1 MFSQSREFSSPVHI
15 PAQSQKVLRNHP
27 DIGDET
33 RERVRRRMKEL
44 NYQPN
49 LAARSLVTGK
59 TYSVGFVVPDLMHP
73 FFAEMAKG
81 LSGALREHSY
91 GLLIASSQESPDNE
105 VQAIEQMLAR
115 RVDAV
120 LIASA
125 QSDTACFQRISER
138 NVPYILV
145 DRSFLGHA
153 ANFIGV
159 DDEKAGF
166 IATRHLMD
174 RGCRRVAHIRGPAV
188 STAEGRLAGYLRALD
203 GVDPVI
209 VREDKHEDAASSRG
223 FQAMVKLLQSDRR
236 PDGVFCF
243 NDPSAMGAMHAI
255 LESGLRIPEDIAIA
269 GCGNLNYAP
278 FLRVPLTSI
287 DQSSL
292 AMGERAARMALAM
305 IESKKP
311 SGEPESVL
319 LEPALVERASTRR

>member
-1 MFSQSREFSSPVHI
+1 
-15 PAQSQKVLRNHP
+15 
-27 DIGDET
+27 
-33 RERVRRRMKEL
+33 
-44 NYQPN
+44 
-49 LAARSLVTGK
+49 
-59 TYSVGFVVPDLMHP
+59 
-73 FFAEMAKG
+73 
-81 LSGALREHSY
+81 
-91 GLLIASSQESPDNE
+91 
-105 VQAIEQMLAR
+105 
-115 RVDAV
+115 
-120 LIASA
+120 
-125 QSDTACFQRISER
+125 
-138 NVPYILV
+138 
-145 DRSFLGHA
+145 
-153 ANFIGV
+153 
-159 DDEKAGF
+159 
-166 IATRHLMD
+166 
-174 RGCRRVAHIRGPAV
+174 
-188 STAEGRLAGYLRALD
+188 
-203 GVDPVI
+203 VI